1 MGICFYYR
9 YSHITFCYILI
20 TTRYKKSVDKHH
32 SFGYNIPI
40 KSIKEKTMS
49 VNLRDVPGSE
59 IMQTRFCG
67 SKGTR
72 MLQLSTRSDVVPTL
86 GFSSIVMDAE
96 EALALAQE
104 LILFA
109 NGQEV
114 VGEQ

>member
-1 MGICFYYR
+1 
-9 YSHITFCYILI
+9 
-20 TTRYKKSVDKHH
+20 
-32 SFGYNIPI
+32 
-40 KSIKEKTMS
+40 MS

-59 IMQTRFCG
+59 IMQTRYAG
-67 SKGTR
+67 ANGTR
-72 MLQLSTRSDVVPTL
+72 MLQLTTRSDVVPTF
-86 GFSSIVMDAE
+86 GFSSIVMDKE

>member
-1 MGICFYYR
+1 
-9 YSHITFCYILI
+9 
-20 TTRYKKSVDKHH
+20 
-32 SFGYNIPI
+32 
-40 KSIKEKTMS
+40 
-49 VNLRDVPGSE
+49 
-59 IMQTRFCG
+59 
-67 SKGTR
+67 